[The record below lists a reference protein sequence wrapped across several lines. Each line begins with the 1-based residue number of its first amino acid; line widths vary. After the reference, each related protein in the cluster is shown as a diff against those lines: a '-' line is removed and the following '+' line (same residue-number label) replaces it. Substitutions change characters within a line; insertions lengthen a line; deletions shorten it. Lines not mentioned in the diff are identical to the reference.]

1 MHVGG
6 AAGVCVCQGLL
17 RRHRC
22 SRRCLPVACLPA
34 CLALP
39 QGPQQPAPTS
49 AMQMSGL
56 WFVTYSALIQGLKDD
71 VKEKKVGRH
80 DNQVAHP

>member
-1 MHVGG
+1 VR
-6 AAGVCVCQGLL
+6 QGLL

-22 SRRCLPVACLPA
+22 SRRCLPACRLPA
-34 CLALP
+34 CLSLP